1 MTCHRCFTAPKILIK
16 VRALRWHLH
25 FWQLLTNFY
34 LFLKQLL
41 FQDISKWDTSKVTT
55 THRMFETASLFNS
68 DLSKWDMSN
77 VRYMNVMFR
86 QAYMF
91 NQDISKW
98 VTAKVTSFEA
108 MFQEAQAFNA
118 DISKW
123 VGIGFLLIII
133 VLTVFFIIF
142 H

>member
-1 MTCHRCFTAPKILIK
+1 
-16 VRALRWHLH
+16 
-25 FWQLLTNFY
+25 
-34 LFLKQLL
+34 
-41 FQDISKWDTSKVTT
+41 
-55 THRMFETASLFNS
+55 MFETASLFNS

-77 VRYMNVMFR
+77 VRYMNLMFR
-86 QAYMF
+86 KADMF

>member
-16 VRALRWHLH
+16 VRALRWQH
-25 FWQLLTNFY
+25 FCNYFWRIF
-34 LFLKQLL
+34 LFFNNTYFK
-41 FQDISKWDTSKVTT
+41 DISKWDTSRVTT

-77 VRYMNVMFR
+77 VRYMNLMFTK
-86 QAYMF
+86 AYMF